1 MFQDEVQSLPSLVD
15 GLVVTARTALGVGDD
30 VDLTALTEAPR
41 TMLNVRIDGQRRVA
55 TFSTGLQRVKA
66 IGQAAGGTVN
76 DVVLAACSGALRR
89 YLAER
94 DALPPKSLVAAV
106 PVALHQSEDA
116 AAGNAVTCL
125 NARLGTDI
133 VDVRQ
138 RFAVIARSC
147 AAGKVQLK
155 GMTQTA
161 AMHFVTLLSLP
172 TLLNWLPGG
181 DKLVGPQSNLFISN
195 VPGPRER
202 GYFHGAEM
210 TAHYPIS
217 QVSHGMAL
225 NITVLSYAGGLYF
238 GFVAC
243 ADSVP
248 SVQRLSEHMESSLA
262 ELETVFLPI
271 AAPVKGRRPNDAA
284 RRR

>member
-1 MFQDEVQSLPSLVD
+1 
-15 GLVVTARTALGVGDD
+15 
-30 VDLTALTEAPR
+30 
-41 TMLNVRIDGQRRVA
+41 
-55 TFSTGLQRVKA
+55 
-66 IGQAAGGTVN
+66 
-76 DVVLAACSGALRR
+76 
-89 YLAER
+89 
-94 DALPPKSLVAAV
+94 
-106 PVALHQSEDA
+106 
-116 AAGNAVTCL
+116 
-125 NARLGTDI
+125 
-133 VDVRQ
+133 
-138 RFAVIARSC
+138 
-147 AAGKVQLK
+147 
-155 GMTQTA
+155 
-161 AMHFVTLLSLP
+161 
-172 TLLNWLPGG
+172 
-181 DKLVGPQSNLFISN
+181 LVGPQSNLFISN

>member
-1 MFQDEVQSLPSLVD
+1 MGNGAWQPFRPAFSASSRQS
-15 GLVVTARTALGVGDD
+15 
-30 VDLTALTEAPR
+30 
-41 TMLNVRIDGQRRVA
+41 
-55 TFSTGLQRVKA
+55 VK
-66 IGQAAGGTVN
+66 AAGGTVN
-76 DVVLAACSGALRR
+76 DVVLAACSGALRQ

-147 AAGKVQLK
+147 AAGKAQLK

-210 TAHYPIS
+210 TAHYP
-217 QVSHGMAL
+217 
-225 NITVLSYAGGLYF
+225 TY
-238 GFVAC
+238 
-243 ADSVP
+243 
-248 SVQRLSEHMESSLA
+248 
-262 ELETVFLPI
+262 
-271 AAPVKGRRPNDAA
+271 RRSATA
-284 RRR
+284 WR